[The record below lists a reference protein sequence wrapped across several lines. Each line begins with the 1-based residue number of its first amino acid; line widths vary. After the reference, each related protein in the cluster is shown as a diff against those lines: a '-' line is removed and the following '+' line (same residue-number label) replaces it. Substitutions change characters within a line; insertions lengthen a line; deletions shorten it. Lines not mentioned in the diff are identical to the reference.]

1 MKLVPTLMLALVLLA
16 STATHAESPYDVNG
30 IKLGD
35 REEAIKKTFPGIRCK
50 PLEWKSD
57 AADRRCDDAK
67 IAINRVESRITF
79 YLKADAVQAI
89 DVRFDLNYQETMVA
103 YLKQRWGAPLAEGR
117 EKIVRK
123 NQEERESYKVRWEKG
138 HDRALLSSLSSGGR
152 VNLSISRGN
161 FDEEIY
167 RVK

>member
-1 MKLVPTLMLALVLLA
+1 
-16 STATHAESPYDVNG
+16 
-30 IKLGD
+30 
-35 REEAIKKTFPGIRCK
+35 
-50 PLEWKSD
+50 
-57 AADRRCDDAK
+57 
-67 IAINRVESRITF
+67 
-79 YLKADAVQAI
+79 
-89 DVRFDLNYQETMVA
+89 VA